1 MTSLLDSGHW
11 KSSKAGKPLP
21 PHTNP
26 GLELVYVASGAVRW
40 DYDSREVHVPA
51 HHLSFT
57 WPWQIH
63 GARNIRLPSVELY
76 WILIPL
82 VDKPPRDATPRM
94 PSGLGLG
101 PAESRRLIQLL
112 RQSPPV
118 IAVGRR
124 AGRHIAQLV
133 GELHANGNRL
143 DLIARGYL
151 LLLLGEVVMALEQK
165 VNHAR
170 NLEQDAGL
178 SAVRHFWEVELGGQ
192 IEQPW
197 TLDGMAYACGL
208 GRTAFATKTKEL
220 YADSPMRKLVRVRI
234 ESAAALLQE
243 KKLSVTEIALRCGF
257 TSSQHF
263 ATAFKDYR
271 GHPPSAER
279 KRAPRCFQ

>member
-1 MTSLLDSGHW
+1 MTSLLNSGHW
-11 KSSKAGKPLP
+11 KSSKTGKPLP
-21 PHTNP
+21 PHTND

-40 DYDSREVHVPA
+40 DYDGREVHVPA

-63 GARNIRLPSVELY
+63 GARDTRLPSVELY
-76 WILIPL
+76 WILMPL
-82 VDKPPRDATPRM
+82 AGAPSGDEPPRLLA
-94 PSGLGLG
+94 GLGLG

-133 GELHANGNRL
+133 EELHTNGNRL
-143 DLIARGYL
+143 ALTARGYL
-151 LLLLGEVVMALEQK
+151 LLLLGEVVLALEQK
-165 VNHAR
+165 ANRER
-170 NLEQDAGL
+170 NLEQDDGL
-178 SAVRHFWEVELGGQ
+178 SAVRHFWELELARQ
-192 IEQPW
+192 MEQPW

-220 YADSPMRKLVRVRI
+220 YADSPMRKLVRVRT
-234 ESAAALLQE
+234 ESAAALLRE
-243 KKLSVTEIALRCGF
+243 TNLSVTEIAIRCGF

-263 ATAFKDYR
+263 ATVFRDYR

-279 KRAPRCFQ
+279 KR